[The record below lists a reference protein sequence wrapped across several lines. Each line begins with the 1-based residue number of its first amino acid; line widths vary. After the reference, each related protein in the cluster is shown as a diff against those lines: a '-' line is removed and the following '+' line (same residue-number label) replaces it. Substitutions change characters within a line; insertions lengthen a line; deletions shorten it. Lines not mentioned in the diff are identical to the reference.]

1 MRELQ
6 SGGRFFGLQLSE
18 VPLQSNQKAAV
29 CRTCCVRRVVV
40 LDIRFPTL
48 PVAELS
54 RHQACVNAVAWA
66 PHSSCHICTAGD
78 DRQAL
83 IWDLSAMGPNPA
95 TDAGSLGMIFPLS
108 SPSTALM

>member
-1 MRELQ
+1 MLSHLLHTMRPGCHRALC
-6 SGGRFFGLQLSE
+6 
-18 VPLQSNQKAAV
+18 A
-29 CRTCCVRRVVV
+29 CRVVV

-83 IWDLSAMGPNPA
+83 IWDLSAMGPSPA
-95 TDAGSLGMIFPLS
+95 ADAGSLGMS
-108 SPSTALM
+108 SHWLPAS

>member
-1 MRELQ
+1 MRIACCH
-6 SGGRFFGLQLSE
+6 SGGVSE
-18 VPLQSNQKAAV
+18 PGA
-29 CRTCCVRRVVV
+29 CPYRVVV

-95 TDAGSLGMIFPLS
+95 TDAGSLGAVCPPAYYALPL
-108 SPSTALM
+108 T